1 MNLGIKTKQNKMK
14 IKDLKSKE
22 QAEAIANFFNQCDLD
37 CIEME
42 IKDVIEL
49 ELDVAFVW
57 IDTKQGGKYWVNLC
71 CNV

>member
-1 MNLGIKTKQNKMK
+1 MK
-14 IKDLKSKE
+14 IKELKPKE
-22 QAEAIANFFNQCDLD
+22 QAKAIENFFNQCDLD